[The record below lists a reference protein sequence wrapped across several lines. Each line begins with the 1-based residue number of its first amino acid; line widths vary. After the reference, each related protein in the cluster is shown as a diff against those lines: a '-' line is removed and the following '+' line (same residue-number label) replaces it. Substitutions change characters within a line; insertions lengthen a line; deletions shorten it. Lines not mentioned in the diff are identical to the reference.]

1 MACTVERL
9 RQAARNVP
17 VVLLLG
23 RLKNEGLDPQI
34 PQPSH
39 LETSNIV
46 GHKLK
51 TIDVGTIGA
60 LKSSYVR
67 RKQQQLSN
75 SSDNAL
81 AEEFAFGECVSQGSK
96 W

>member
-1 MACTVERL
+1 MCMACTVGRL
-9 RQAARNVP
+9 RQAARNAP

-23 RLKNEGLDPQI
+23 RLKNEGFGPSI

-51 TIDVGTIGA
+51 T
-60 LKSSYVR
+60 
-67 RKQQQLSN
+67 
-75 SSDNAL
+75 
-81 AEEFAFGECVSQGSK
+81 
-96 W
+96 